1 MDTVPNLKR
10 DIGKWDLVLLLIN
23 SIIGAGIFGLPSKVF
38 ALSGNYSLLAFFA
51 CAIVILVIVMNFAE
65 VASRFR
71 ETGGP
76 YLYTLK
82 AYGIIPAFII
92 GWIMLI
98 SRLAAYAALINLLV
112 IYLSYL
118 NSVFLDPPVRAVTI
132 ILFTLCITLFNYRG
146 VKYTV
151 ILSNIFAFAKL
162 LPLIIFIVAG
172 LFLMDSDLLTVRSNS
187 PGFGDFSSSV
197 LILIFAFSGFDATLV
212 NTGEFKNPNKNIPF
226 ALIVSI
232 FLVAIIYILIQ
243 VVCIG
248 TLPEL
253 ATSDKPLSDAALIF
267 MGFYGGLL
275 ITAGA
280 VISIGGALNAT
291 MLAGSRLPFAFSEAG
306 QFPLVFSKLH
316 HKFHTPLYSLIAYSS
331 ISILVSITGSFVYAV
346 SISVISKVIVFL
358 VVSSVLIRLRKK
370 DSQKS
375 DFFKLRFGYI
385 FAFAGIIISVWLL
398 LSSQL
403 SEFRD
408 VMITIIIGLL
418 IYAIYSFSKK

>member
-1 MDTVPNLKR
+1 
-10 DIGKWDLVLLLIN
+10 
-23 SIIGAGIFGLPSKVF
+23 
-38 ALSGNYSLLAFFA
+38 
-51 CAIVILVIVMNFAE
+51 MNFAE
-65 VASRFR
+65 VASRFK

-76 YLYTLK
+76 YLYTLE
-82 AYGIIPAFII
+82 AYGLIPGFVI
-92 GWIMLI
+92 GWIILV

-112 IYLSYL
+112 TYLSYL
-118 NSVFLDPPVRAVTI
+118 NPVFLEPLMRTVTI
-132 ILFTLCITLFNYRG
+132 ILFTLCITIINYIG
-146 VKYTV
+146 VKYTA

-162 LPLIIFIVAG
+162 FPLIIFIIVG
-172 LFLMDSDLLTVRSNS
+172 LILINSDLLAVRSNP

-232 FLVAIIYILIQ
+232 LFVAIIYVLIQ

-253 ATSDKPLSDAALIF
+253 AASDKPLSDAAVTF

-280 VISIGGALNAT
+280 VISISGALNAT
-291 MLAGSRLPFAFSEAG
+291 MLAGSRLPFAFSEAR
-306 QFPLVFSKLH
+306 QFPQLFSKLH
-316 HKFHTPLYSLIAYSS
+316 QKFHTPIYSLIAYSS

-358 VVSSVLIRLRKK
+358 VVSSILIRLRKI

-375 DFFKLRFGYI
+375 DYFRLRFGYT

-398 LSSQL
+398 LSSQF

-418 IYAIYSFSKK
+418 IYIIFNLIKNK